1 MSEPTPP
8 GPPPRARPKFSPLPK
23 WVGPSTR
30 AVHAGGREDSNA
42 GAVVFPIYQTSTF
55 RYPAEFSESRSS
67 GDVHLYTRLDNPTQ
81 EVAAELL
88 RSLEG
93 AEAARVFGSGMAA
106 ISATLLTFLSP
117 GDEVVAL
124 EDLYG
129 GTLDLLTELLPRFG
143 VRVRFLNAAEA
154 DRPEEA
160 IRPGTRLVYFESPTN
175 PLLRVHDIRRWA
187 GAARAVG
194 AISVFDNTF
203 GTPVAQSPLALG
215 VDLVVH
221 SASKYLGGHSDVI
234 AGAVAG
240 PAELLRR
247 IDRTSGTLG
256 APLDPFA
263 AFLLTRGMKTLP
275 MRVARQSET
284 ARRLVDALDGHP
296 AVAALFYPGRDRP
309 ESEAIA
315 AAQMRERG
323 GIVGIELE
331 GGRAAAKRFLGALRL
346 IHAAASLGG
355 VESLASVPAET
366 SHRGLTDAACASR
379 GIRPGL
385 VRLSVGLEEAD
396 DLIRD
401 ISEALDVARRASEPP
416 VL

>member
-1 MSEPTPP
+1 MTEPGST
-8 GPPPRARPKFSPLPK
+8 GPSAPPRTKFSPLPE

-30 AVHAGGREDSNA
+30 AVHAGNRDDTNA

-55 RYPAEFSESRSS
+55 HYPAEYSESRES
-67 GDVHLYTRLDNPTQ
+67 GAVHMYTRLDNPTQ

-93 AEAARVFGSGMAA
+93 AEGARVFGSGMGA
-106 ISATLLTFLSP
+106 ISATLFTFLSP

-124 EDLYG
+124 ADLYG

-143 VRVRFLNAAEA
+143 VRVRFLDGAEA
-154 DRPEEA
+154 AHPEDA
-160 IRPGTRLVYFESPTN
+160 IGPATRLVYFESPTN
-175 PLLRVHDIRRWA
+175 PLLRVHDLRRWA
-187 GAARAVG
+187 AAADAAGAL
-194 AISVFDNTF
+194 SVFDNTF
-203 GTPVAQSPLALG
+203 ATPAGQSPLALG

-240 PAELLRR
+240 REELLRR
-247 IDRTSGTLG
+247 IDRTQGILG

-275 MRVARQSET
+275 LRFARQSET
-284 ARRLVDALDGHP
+284 ALRLVGALEGNP
-296 AVAALFYPGRDRP
+296 AVARVYYPGRDRP

-315 AAQMRERG
+315 ARQMRGRG
-323 GIVGIELE
+323 GVVGLE
-331 GGRAAAKRFLGALRL
+331 VAGGRPAAKRFLTRLRL
-346 IHAAASLGG
+346 VHVAASLGG
-355 VESLASVPAET
+355 VESLASLPGET
-366 SHRGLTDAACASR
+366 SHRGLSDAACAAR
-379 GIRPGL
+379 GIGPGL
-385 VRLSVGLEEAD
+385 VRLSLGLEDAD

-401 ISEALDVARRASEPP
+401 VSEALATDGPPSGPP